1 MQYKRILN
9 NLVMRL
15 FLSWKHIISLCFV
28 LLHLSLSIAHATVV
42 PKQHRLLIINSYN
55 EGAPWSQTLITPIM
69 LQTSSIL
76 AHMNFTK
83 EKGSTPQA
91 HIIKASEYFQKMHP
105 EDVERMQQIHKNLA
119 SGKLQHAKEEFRI
132 ITEVE
137 GRKFTDW
144 LETNAVVDQYD
155 EQGNPISLVGSLLL
169 ITERKRQEKA
179 LVTARE
185 KALESERLKS
195 AFLANMSHEIR
206 TPLNAIIGFSSLLT
220 TTEDEHER
228 EEFISIIENN
238 NQLLLQLISD
248 ILDLSKIEANT
259 LDFNYQHVDLN
270 GLARDVERTVRRRL
284 QPNVVLKFI
293 PGVTECHV
301 QTERNRLSQVLI
313 NLLVN
318 ATI

>member
-1 MQYKRILN
+1 
-9 NLVMRL
+9 MRL

-137 GRKFTDW
+137 KRKFTDW

-259 LDFNYQHVDLN
+259 LDFNYQNVNLN
-270 GLARDVERTVRRRL
+270 GLAKRRRKNSTT
-284 QPNVVLKFI
+284 QTT
-293 PGVTECHV
+293 TECCPEIYSRSYRV
-301 QTERNRLSQVLI
+301 PCTNR
-313 NLLVN
+313 
-318 ATI
+318 T

>member
-1 MQYKRILN
+1 
-9 NLVMRL
+9 
-15 FLSWKHIISLCFV
+15 
-28 LLHLSLSIAHATVV
+28 
-42 PKQHRLLIINSYN
+42 
-55 EGAPWSQTLITPIM
+55 
-69 LQTSSIL
+69 
-76 AHMNFTK
+76 
-83 EKGSTPQA
+83 
-91 HIIKASEYFQKMHP
+91 
-105 EDVERMQQIHKNLA
+105 MQQIHKNLA

-259 LDFNYQHVDLN
+259 LDFNYQNVNLN

-301 QTERNRLSQVLI
+301 QTERNRFSQVLI